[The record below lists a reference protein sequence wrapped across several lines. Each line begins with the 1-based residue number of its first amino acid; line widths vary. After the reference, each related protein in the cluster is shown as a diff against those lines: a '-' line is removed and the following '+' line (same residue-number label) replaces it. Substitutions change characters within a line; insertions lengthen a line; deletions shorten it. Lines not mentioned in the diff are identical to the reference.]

1 MLRESGQQVLPA
13 LRAVDETLQ
22 LRVIEANQDRAGDPS
37 GVMTGAW
44 SGDELQQ
51 SLQSMGRRSV
61 EQASLAVRLSG
72 DPQVEEVSDDGV
84 PNLRPGGQE
93 YHDVT
98 WRDRCLGVDLMPLPA
113 RRADSHRGGF
123 DQAPDTQGDE

>member
-22 LRVIEANQDRAGDPS
+22 LRVIEADQDRAGDPS

-72 DPQVEEVSDDGV
+72 DP
-84 PNLRPGGQE
+84 
-93 YHDVT
+93 
-98 WRDRCLGVDLMPLPA
+98 
-113 RRADSHRGGF
+113 
-123 DQAPDTQGDE
+123 